1 METNK
6 IIVKCEIP
14 FLIRTDNPE
23 TDEFEFF
30 PIPADDYTAEIG
42 FRMAPGGG
50 GGNITTAGAAD
61 EDRLG
66 HMSTTHVKAK
76 LDEKFI
82 ESIPDDVQQL
92 PDSLVFQMSSG
103 GLGEP
108 SYIAEEVTSAIN
120 RFLSIYRTNTESY
133 WMRNLLPH
141 DIFDFAIVKFD
152 EEGKKSEQ
160 HHKHTAGAMTG
171 MGSTLSDE
179 EVSEIQDMLDDQK
192 TPSIYSRLQLKI
204 RDQIS
209 LNEYA
214 LAVVDS
220 QRLMESW
227 IKEAFEHLL
236 QTVEGYSRSEAID
249 TARKGGDFKNFHNI
263 RGMYNSKLDFDLE
276 GTAEFTDWEDIAKSL
291 RNDIV
296 HEGYE
301 PTEEETVETV
311 QINNK
316 LMLRVKSEFDNDLH
330 SDLLAISELPDDGIG
345 RTTMRND

>member
-6 IIVKCEIP
+6 IIVKCEVP
-14 FLIRTDNPE
+14 YLIRTDNPE
-23 TDEFEFF
+23 NDEFEFF
-30 PIPADDYTAEIG
+30 SIPTGDYTAEIG

-50 GGNITTAGAAD
+50 SGNITTAGAAD

-66 HMSTTHVKAK
+66 HMSTTHVKTK
-76 LDEKFI
+76 LDKKFL
-82 ESIPDDVQQL
+82 ESIPDNVQQL
-92 PDSLVFQMSSG
+92 PDSLVFQMGSG

-108 SYIAEEVTSAIN
+108 SYIAEEVTNSIN
-120 RFLSIYRTNTESY
+120 KFLNIYRANTESY

-141 DIFDFAIVKFD
+141 DIFDFLIVKFD
-152 EEGKKSEQ
+152 EEGNRSEQ
-160 HHKHTAGAMTG
+160 HHKHTAGAMTA

-179 EVSEIQDMLDDQK
+179 EVSEIQNMLDNQK
-192 TPSIYSRLQLKI
+192 TSSIYSRLQLKL

-236 QTVEGYSRSEAID
+236 QTVEGYSRTDAKD
-249 TARKGGDFKNFHNI
+249 TARNGGDFKNFHNI
-263 RGMYNSKLDFDLE
+263 RGMYNSKLGFNLE
-276 GTAEFTDWEDIAKSL
+276 STTEFNDWDNIAKDL

-301 PTEEETVETV
+301 PSRKEAIETVK
-311 QINNK
+311 INNK
-316 LMLRVKSEFDNDLH
+316 LMLRVKSEFGNDLH
-330 SDLLAISELPDDGIG
+330 NDLLAISELPDDGIG
-345 RTTMRND
+345 RTTLGDD